1 MTFCG
6 NCGTE
11 NPDRNNFCC
20 FCGSA
25 LRDGGMIPPV
35 AREPAADAGFEEKA
49 RIGAYD
55 PNMDYATAGAAAAT
69 AGAAEQAQPANY
81 DPQEAMKNYDEPA
94 ANPRNGMR
102 YGGIILALIAFGL
115 TAALL
120 FIIPLNVT
128 GWDTSTTLYNL
139 AVNGTAKDLAIIGFV
154 IAALAIGIFSIIVPV
169 FSLVSGATVISIVVA
184 LYYKHASTI
193 GMDFNSLLIILGLG
207 IVVILLGVI
216 ASVMM
221 SKYVRSVKSG
231 VSMFSS
237 CIFTWIGVPR
247 KN

>member
-11 NPDRNNFCC
+11 NPDKNNFCC

-25 LRDGGMIPPV
+25 LKDAGSIPPV
-35 AREPAADAGFEEKA
+35 APMNATADPEPDERA

-55 PNMDYATAGAAAAT
+55 PDMDYATGATAAAAT
-69 AGAAEQAQPANY
+69 TAAAAEPAEYN
-81 DPQEAMKNYDEPA
+81 PQEAMRNYDEPVSH
-94 ANPRNGMR
+94 PKNGMR
-102 YGGIILALIAFGL
+102 YGGIILAILAFGL

-154 IAALAIGIFSIIVPV
+154 IAALAIGIFSIIVPI
-169 FSLVSGATVISIVVA
+169 FSLVSGATIISIVVA

-193 GMDFNSLLIILGLG
+193 GMNFNSLLIILGLG

-221 SKYVRSVKSG
+221 SKYVRSIKGG

-237 CIFTWIGVPR
+237 CLFSWIGVPR
-247 KN
+247 RY